1 MCYSSACTFLT
12 LILYLEIYQYL
23 ILRGNLTQY
32 GGDWRLDFWLKIII
46 TRPSDLSTCWERGH
60 WKKLQLVLVCW
71 YCEKVSFRIND
82 TWQGR
87 GWGRGGWQVARG
99 HGSDLN
105 PVPLWWGYSLYKRVA
120 CFTKWATATPVSS
133 YFLML
138 LLCSWRQRFWSKTG
152 NCWVTFP
159 GGDQVVLG
167 SLPNQSVLTWESDSA
182 INFEWCVYKLQLT
195 NLT

>member
-1 MCYSSACTFLT
+1 MHISNFDTVPWNISIFDTAGKFDTIWRRLAFRFLIKDNYNKAVRPVNLLGKRT
-12 LILYLEIYQYL
+12 L
-23 ILRGNLTQY
+23 
-32 GGDWRLDFWLKIII
+32 
-46 TRPSDLSTCWERGH
+46 
-60 WKKLQLVLVCW
+60 KKLQLVLVCW

-87 GWGRGGWQVARG
+87 GWGSGGWRVARG

-167 SLPNQSVLTWESDSA
+167 GLPNQSVLTWESDSA